1 MALPVLVEQLFIV
14 FMGAINTI
22 LASNLGKE
30 AISAIGMVD
39 TISII
44 IISLF
49 SALAIGGTVVVAQ
62 YTGHN
67 NPEKA
72 NHAAAQALSSCLA
85 IAVVITLL
93 ILALR
98 KPLLFSLFGEAEP
111 AVLANAITYL
121 SISLWSYVPIAMITI
136 AFGILRG
143 SGNTRTP
150 MIISILMNFFNVVF
164 SYFLIYGINL
174 GKMQT
179 PAFGVAGAATGLT
192 LARTLGAA
200 LVLTVLFRGSRQLRL
215 NKWAYFRFDTELQK
229 CIFTLGV
236 PASAEQLMFNG
247 GKLIVQTF
255 IVSLGTVSIAAN
267 TIVNSVSSILSVP
280 GMALSIAAP
289 AIVGQ
294 QIGAGQPQQAKKQLQ
309 FLVFAAMA
317 ANVLVS
323 LILLPFSRSLLSL
336 YTHDPATLDMA
347 VLVLLV
353 NLVVKP
359 LIWPSA
365 FMIPAGL
372 RGAGDVRYT
381 MIVSIISMW
390 LLRILSGY
398 VFAIVFQMGILGIWV
413 GMYADWV
420 GRSIFFVR
428 RMRGDRWLKKPV
440 FTVQES
446 ETSSHSNRD

>member
-1 MALPVLVEQLFIV
+1 MKSKAEIQQLGRSVSRMALPVLVEQLFIV

-200 LVLTVLFRGSRQLRL
+200 LVLTVLFRGSSQLRL

-353 NLVVKP
+353 NLVV
-359 LIWPSA
+359 
-365 FMIPAGL
+365 
-372 RGAGDVRYT
+372 
-381 MIVSIISMW
+381 
-390 LLRILSGY
+390 
-398 VFAIVFQMGILGIWV
+398 
-413 GMYADWV
+413 
-420 GRSIFFVR
+420 
-428 RMRGDRWLKKPV
+428 
-440 FTVQES
+440 
-446 ETSSHSNRD
+446 

>member
-1 MALPVLVEQLFIV
+1 MTAGQFVKSKAEIRQLGQSVSAMALPVLVEQLFIV
-14 FMGAINTI
+14 FMGAVNTM

-39 TISII
+39 TISMI

-49 SALAIGGTVVVAQ
+49 SALAI
-62 YTGHN
+62 
-67 NPEKA
+67 
-72 NHAAAQALSSCLA
+72 AA
-85 IAVVITLL
+85 VITLL

-98 KPLLFSLFGEAEP
+98 KPLLYSLFGDAEP
-111 AVLANAITYL
+111 TVLSNAVTYL
-121 SISLWSYVPIAMITI
+121 SISLWSYLPIAIITI

-150 MIISILMNFFNVVF
+150 MLISILMNFFNVVF
-164 SYFLIYGINL
+164 SYTLIYGISL
-174 GKMQT
+174 GPLQT
-179 PAFGVAGAATGLT
+179 PSFGVAGAATGLT
-192 LARTLGAA
+192 LARSLGAA
-200 LVLTVLFRGSRQLRL
+200 LALILLLRGSRQLRL
-215 NKWAYFRFDTELQK
+215 NKRAYFRFDAELQK
-229 CIFTLGV
+229 CVFRLGV

-255 IVSLGTVSIAAN
+255 IVSLGTASIAAN
-267 TIVNSVSSILSVP
+267 AIVGSVSSILMVP
-280 GMALSIAAP
+280 GMALAIAAP

-294 QIGAGQPQQAKKQLQ
+294 QIGAGKPQQAKKQLQ
-309 FLVFAAMA
+309 FLVLAAMA

-323 LILLPFSRSLLSL
+323 LILLPLGRGLLSL
-336 YTHDPATLDMA
+336 YTQDPGTLYLAA
-347 VLVLLV
+347 VVLLV
-353 NLVVKP
+353 NLLVQP
-359 LIWPSA
+359 LLWPSA

-398 VFAIVFQMGILGIWV
+398 VLAIVFEMGILGIWLA
-413 GMYADWV
+413 MYADWV

-428 RMRGDRWLKKPV
+428 RMLGDRWLKKPV
-440 FTVQES
+440 FADQAGDTKCDLS
-446 ETSSHSNRD
+446 